1 MKKIVITSVIFMIC
15 FSLAGCGN
23 KDLLTCSLD
32 LSDDG
37 IQGKQKMMITF
48 KDNTVSTL
56 QMQVDVKITDD
67 VSDEDWEDYVS
78 NIDNTYPDTDAV
90 GVQLT
95 KENDPEKQTY
105 LLTLDIDVNKANN
118 EDVAKYGLDLD
129 NVVGNYSTVKE
140 QVEKSGFTC
149 E

>member
-1 MKKIVITSVIFMIC
+1 MKKKLIISFIFIISLC
-15 FSLAGCGN
+15 LAGCGN
-23 KDLLTCSLD
+23 KNSLTCSLD
-32 LSDDG
+32 LSDNG
-37 IQGKQKMMITF
+37 IQGEQKLTVTF
-48 KDNTVSTL
+48 HNNTVSTL

-78 NIDNTYPDTDAV
+78 NIDSTYPDTDAE
-90 GVQLT
+90 GVQLK
-95 KENDPEKQTY
+95 KENNPEEQTY
-105 LLTLDIDVNKANN
+105 LLTLDIDVDKADK
-118 EDVAKYGLDLD
+118 EEVSKYGLDLD